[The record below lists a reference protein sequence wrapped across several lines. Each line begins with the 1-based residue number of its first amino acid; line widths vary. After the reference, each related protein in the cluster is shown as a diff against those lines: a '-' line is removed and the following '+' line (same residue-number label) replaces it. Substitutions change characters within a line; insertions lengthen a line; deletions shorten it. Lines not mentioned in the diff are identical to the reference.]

1 MADIEL
7 VIRMPE
13 ELKEALDNIKKENAF
28 SYMWVYGDTIYNAI
42 KNSTPLPKGHGRLID
57 ADALW
62 KKWVFDA
69 IGKQEIDEA
78 PTIIEADKAE
88 MEVTQT
94 PNEFADN
101 IEESGNK

>member
-1 MADIEL
+1 MHL
-7 VIRMPE
+7 VICG
-13 ELKEALDNIKKENAF
+13 F
-28 SYMWVYGDTIYNAI
+28 YGDTIYNTI

-78 PTIIEADKAE
+78 PTIIESNKAE
-88 MEVTQT
+88 TEVTQAL
-94 PNEFADN
+94 NEFADN
-101 IEESGNK
+101 IEESENK